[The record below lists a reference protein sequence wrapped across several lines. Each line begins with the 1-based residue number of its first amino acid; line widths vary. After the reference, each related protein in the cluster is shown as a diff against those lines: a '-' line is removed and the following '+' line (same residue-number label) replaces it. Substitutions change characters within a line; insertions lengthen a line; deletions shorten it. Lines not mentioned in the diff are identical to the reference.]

1 MSLKLDLKQYQLEN
15 NTGDLDLAQ
24 KYRRGLFHIFTPY
37 ILALM
42 TFLPILSPP
51 YILDLN
57 HWTHT
62 RFRKLFKKKFT
73 NDGDDKDDPI
83 MVNTDESTQAS
94 LRLMD
99 EIRKS
104 RLFTMPTTGDFMKL
118 TQRDTNLCVAIAAM
132 RLLCFTLDAFLRDSN
147 IFRQDVNKQK
157 IESILKEI
165 INLPEVPKKND
176 GQNKQQ
182 IPGNFFIMYMTI
194 IYL

>member
-1 MSLKLDLKQYQLEN
+1 
-15 NTGDLDLAQ
+15 
-24 KYRRGLFHIFTPY
+24 
-37 ILALM
+37 
-42 TFLPILSPP
+42 
-51 YILDLN
+51 
-57 HWTHT
+57 
-62 RFRKLFKKKFT
+62 
-73 NDGDDKDDPI
+73 

-104 RLFTMPTTGDFMKL
+104 RLFTIPTTGDFMKL

-182 IPGNFFIMYMTI
+182 IPGNF
-194 IYL
+194 L